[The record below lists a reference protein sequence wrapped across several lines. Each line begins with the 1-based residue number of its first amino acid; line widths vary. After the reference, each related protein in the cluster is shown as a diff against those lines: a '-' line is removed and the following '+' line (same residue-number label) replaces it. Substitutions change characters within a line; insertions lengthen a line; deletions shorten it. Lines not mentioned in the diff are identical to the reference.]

1 MKVFKDVVLEAYNA
15 KKCPDIDAADSGK
28 EERIT
33 AVTTRQCCD
42 KFKEVTGRSISTDS
56 FKKTYLDEYLTN
68 GLIDE
73 EESAINKSRHIY
85 YPIVDVSLYN
95 GHAKHKGQK
104 QEINTSLTSNLSR
117 FDL

>member
-42 KFKEVTGRSISTDS
+42 KFKEVTGTTDS

-68 GLIDE
+68 GPDRRGRI
-73 EESAINKSRHIY
+73 RY
-85 YPIVDVSLYN
+85 
-95 GHAKHKGQK
+95 K
-104 QEINTSLTSNLSR
+104 QESSYLLSNS
-117 FDL
+117 